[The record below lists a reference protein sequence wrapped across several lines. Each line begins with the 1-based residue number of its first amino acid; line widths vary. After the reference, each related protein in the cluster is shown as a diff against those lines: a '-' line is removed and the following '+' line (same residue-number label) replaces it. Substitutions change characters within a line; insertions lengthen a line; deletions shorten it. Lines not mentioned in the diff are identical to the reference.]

1 MTLTPSP
8 DNARIYHYCLTSKG
22 LELLP
27 VLAALMQWGDRWI
40 HNDIGAPIVLIDR
53 KNHMPVRTLDV
64 ASQNGK
70 ALRFSDIKIIA
81 GPGATPVMR
90 KRLSG

>member
-1 MTLTPSP
+1 
-8 DNARIYHYCLTSKG
+8 
-22 LELLP
+22 
-27 VLAALMQWGDRWI
+27 
-40 HNDIGAPIVLIDR
+40 
-53 KNHMPVRTLDV
+53 MPVRTLDV

-70 ALRFSDIKIIA
+70 ALRFSDIKITA